1 MDTAERSALTASLST
16 MMATVSGGAL
26 DRAMA
31 DFGWVELLTDL
42 PDVAIPAVF
51 EQLGWTG
58 AHAPLLNDVVLDAAG
73 RKLGG
78 TVPLPYAGGAW
89 VVWDRAD
96 DGPSAALDSDLPL
109 RQVEAGDP
117 VPLAAG
123 RVALGWWLLGTGRA
137 MLDLA
142 RAHALERLQFGRPI
156 ASFQAVHIST
166 SPRSRQKK
174 PLAITPCCS
183 GPVPVVKAAWLG
195 HVTQGNVCATGSVA
209 PPLPNA
215 ARRGIDAKSAARRPG
230 IDNRTAKRLAIRSD
244 RAYFLTRR
252 LCRSRHS
259 LSRRSKRCFLK
270 NLQIAPSVSMSRIP
284 SRSVPRDGTF
294 TGTRYMRSA
303 LVLLVPLS
311 FLWSDSASFLS
322 VRLAFP

>member
-31 DFGWVELLTDL
+31 DFGWAELLTDL

-58 AHAPLLNDVVLDAAG
+58 AHAPMLNDVVLDAAG

-156 ASFQAVHIST
+156 ASFQAVRH
-166 SPRSRQKK
+166 R
-174 PLAITPCCS
+174 LAET
-183 GPVPVVKAAWLG
+183 VVALDGAEATLVAARDDLGSLLAKAAAGQAAL
-195 HVTQGNVCATGSVA
+195 T
-209 PPLPNA
+209 A
-215 ARRGIDAKSAARRPG
+215 ARHCQQVLGGMGFTAEHGLHRHIRR
-230 IDNRTAKRLAIRSD
+230 
-244 RAYFLTRR
+244 
-252 LCRSRHS
+252 
-259 LSRRSKRCFLK
+259 
-270 NLQIAPSVSMSRIP
+270 
-284 SRSVPRDGTF
+284 
-294 TGTRYMRSA
+294 A
-303 LVLLVPLS
+303 LVLDGLLG
-311 FLWSDSASFLS
+311 SARELTREAGALLLETRSAP
-322 VRLAFP
+322 RLINL

>member
-16 MMATVSGGAL
+16 MMATVSGSAL

-31 DFGWVELLTDL
+31 DFGWAELLTEL
-42 PDVAIPAVF
+42 PDVAIPTVF

-58 AHAPLLNDVVLDAAG
+58 AQAPLLNDVVLDAAG

-78 TVPLPYAGGAW
+78 TLPLPYAGGAW

-96 DGPSAALDSDLPL
+96 DGPSAVLDSDLPL

-156 ASFQAVHIST
+156 ASFQAVRH
-166 SPRSRQKK
+166 R
-174 PLAITPCCS
+174 LAET
-183 GPVPVVKAAWLG
+183 VVALDGAEATLVAARDDLGSLLAKAAAGQAAL
-195 HVTQGNVCATGSVA
+195 T
-209 PPLPNA
+209 A
-215 ARRGIDAKSAARRPG
+215 ARHCQQVLGGMGFTAEHGLHRHIRR
-230 IDNRTAKRLAIRSD
+230 
-244 RAYFLTRR
+244 
-252 LCRSRHS
+252 
-259 LSRRSKRCFLK
+259 
-270 NLQIAPSVSMSRIP
+270 
-284 SRSVPRDGTF
+284 
-294 TGTRYMRSA
+294 A
-303 LVLLVPLS
+303 LVLDGLLG
-311 FLWSDSASFLS
+311 SARELTREAGALLLETRSAP
-322 VRLAFP
+322 RLINL

>member
-16 MMATVSGGAL
+16 MMATVSGSAL

-31 DFGWVELLTDL
+31 DFGWAELLTDL

-78 TVPLPYAGGAW
+78 TLPLPYAGGAW

-96 DGPSAALDSDLPL
+96 NGPSAVLDSDLPL
-109 RQVEAGDP
+109 RQVETGDP

-156 ASFQAVHIST
+156 ASFQAVRH
-166 SPRSRQKK
+166 R
-174 PLAITPCCS
+174 LAET
-183 GPVPVVKAAWLG
+183 VVALDGAEATLAAAHDDLGSLLAKAAAGQAAL
-195 HVTQGNVCATGSVA
+195 T
-209 PPLPNA
+209 A
-215 ARRGIDAKSAARRPG
+215 ARHCQQVLGGMGFTAEHGLHRHVRR
-230 IDNRTAKRLAIRSD
+230 
-244 RAYFLTRR
+244 
-252 LCRSRHS
+252 
-259 LSRRSKRCFLK
+259 
-270 NLQIAPSVSMSRIP
+270 
-284 SRSVPRDGTF
+284 
-294 TGTRYMRSA
+294 A
-303 LVLLVPLS
+303 LVLDGLLG
-311 FLWSDSASFLS
+311 SARELTREAGALLLETRSAP
-322 VRLAFP
+322 RLINL

>member
-1 MDTAERSALTASLST
+1 MDTAERGALTASLGT
-16 MMATVSGGAL
+16 MMATVSGSAL

-31 DFGWVELLTDL
+31 DFGWAELLAEL
-42 PDVAIPAVF
+42 PEVAIPAVF

-73 RKLGG
+73 RTLGG

-96 DGPSAALDSDLPL
+96 DGPSAVLDSDLPL

-156 ASFQAVHIST
+156 ASFQAVRH
-166 SPRSRQKK
+166 R
-174 PLAITPCCS
+174 LAET
-183 GPVPVVKAAWLG
+183 VVALDGAEATLVAAHDDLGALLAKAAAGQAAL
-195 HVTQGNVCATGSVA
+195 T
-209 PPLPNA
+209 A
-215 ARRGIDAKSAARRPG
+215 ARHCQQVLGGMGFTAEHGLHRHVRRVLVLDGLLGSARE
-230 IDNRTAKRLAIRSD
+230 
-244 RAYFLTRR
+244 LTREAGA
-252 LCRSRHS
+252 L
-259 LSRRSKRCFLK
+259 LLE
-270 NLQIAPSVSMSRIP
+270 
-284 SRSVPRDGTF
+284 T
-294 TGTRYMRSA
+294 RSA
-303 LVLLVPLS
+303 PRLVNL
-311 FLWSDSASFLS
+311 
-322 VRLAFP
+322 

>member
-31 DFGWVELLTDL
+31 DFGWAELLTDL

-58 AHAPLLNDVVLDAAG
+58 AHAPMLNDVVLDAAG

-96 DGPSAALDSDLPL
+96 DGPSAVLDSDLPL

-156 ASFQAVHIST
+156 ASFQAVRH
-166 SPRSRQKK
+166 R
-174 PLAITPCCS
+174 LAET
-183 GPVPVVKAAWLG
+183 VVALDGAEATLVAAHDDLGSLLAKAAAGQAAL
-195 HVTQGNVCATGSVA
+195 T
-209 PPLPNA
+209 A
-215 ARRGIDAKSAARRPG
+215 ARHCQQVLGGMGFTAEHGLHRHVRR
-230 IDNRTAKRLAIRSD
+230 
-244 RAYFLTRR
+244 
-252 LCRSRHS
+252 
-259 LSRRSKRCFLK
+259 
-270 NLQIAPSVSMSRIP
+270 
-284 SRSVPRDGTF
+284 
-294 TGTRYMRSA
+294 A
-303 LVLLVPLS
+303 LVLDGLLG
-311 FLWSDSASFLS
+311 SARELTREAGALLLETRSAP
-322 VRLAFP
+322 RLINL